1 MSKILDYCESLFED
15 IVALRRDL
23 HMHPELGFEVNRT
36 ADVVA
41 KELEQIGIKTT
52 KHVGISGVTGD
63 IEMPNVERRIA
74 LRADM
79 DALPIQEKKE
89 SPYKSKYNGKA
100 HMCGH
105 DVHTAMLIGAAKVIN
120 RFRNELPVSVRFI
133 FQPNEE
139 NLANG
144 ALSMIE
150 DGVLEDV
157 DEVYALHVWPLIEAG
172 QFAICSGSALSQGDS
187 FNIEIIGKGG
197 HGAHP
202 NLTIDPILIACQ
214 FVTSLQSIV
223 ARNID
228 PLEAA
233 VISVTQINAGTTF
246 NIIPSKI
253 SISGTVRTLKKE
265 IQGTIRERMQE
276 ILVGCTSSHGADY
289 NFSYR
294 EGVPVTHNHKQC
306 VENALSVAKSLTSE
320 SNIFSPFPPLLASE
334 DFGYYSQ
341 KIPACYIFL
350 GAGNKKRRIINA
362 CHDPEFDVDEKCI
375 KFGMAMLASLILK
388 TQSLD

>member
-1 MSKILDYCESLFED
+1 MSKIFDYCESLFDD

-23 HMHPELGFEVNRT
+23 HMHPELGFEVDRT
-36 ADVVA
+36 ASIVA
-41 KELEQIGIKTT
+41 TELEKIGIKT
-52 KHVGISGVTGD
+52 KKCVGISGVTGD
-63 IEMPNVERRIA
+63 IEIPNVERRIA

-79 DALPIQEKKE
+79 DALAIQEQKA
-89 SPYKSKYNGKA
+89 SPYKSKNNGKA

-120 RFRNELPVSVRFI
+120 KFRNELRTSVRFI

-157 DEVYALHVWPLIEAG
+157 DEIYALHVWPSIEVG
-172 QFAICSGSALSQGDS
+172 QFAICSGPTLSQGDS

-214 FVTSLQSIV
+214 FVTNLQSIV
-223 ARNID
+223 ARNLD
-228 PLEAA
+228 PLEAG

-265 IQGTIRERMQE
+265 IQGTIRERVQE
-276 ILVGCTSSHGADY
+276 ILAGCTSSHGADF

-294 EGVPVTHNHKQC
+294 EGVPVTHNHKLC
-306 VENALSVAKSLTSE
+306 VEKALSTAKPLTSE
-320 SNIFSPFPPLLASE
+320 NNIFSPFPPLLASE
-334 DFGYYSQ
+334 DFGYYSK

-350 GAGNKKRRIINA
+350 GAGNKEKGIINA
-362 CHDPEFDVDEKCI
+362 CHDPEFDVDEECI
-375 KFGMAMLASLILK
+375 KFGMAMHASLVLN
-388 TQSLD
+388 T